1 MKVKF
6 KYGIGIYSGTLDE
19 LTFGSYFKNRVCIA
33 RKYVVPRLT
42 DQNSLTG
49 SKMKNLA
56 VIYGN
61 VSANYKI
68 ELKQYASLH
77 SVLTPKGKL
86 PATSYALW
94 VKMMF
99 QFAKAD
105 PEHIDLTSL
114 TYTDLQTVGDS
125 IISIAS
131 AVTNGFLAKV
141 PGADTLTANM

>member
-6 KYGIGIYSGTLDE
+6 KYGIGTYSGTLDE

-42 DQNSLTG
+42 DQNSLIG

-77 SVLTPKGKL
+77 SVLTPKGKI

-114 TYTDLQTVGDS
+114 TYTDLQTVGDD

-131 AVTNGFLAKV
+131 AVNSGFMDNV
-141 PGADTLTANM
+141 PGVETLTANM